1 MLENSLFKQAR
12 RSSNVCLRTPHLNK
26 QEDLPMYAG
35 ELHIQTSEKTFQCM
49 PENSTFKQ
57 ARRPSNVCLRTPH
70 LNKQEDL
77 PMYASELPI

>member
-1 MLENSLFKQAR
+1 MLENSTLD
-12 RSSNVCLRTPHLNK
+12 K

>member
-49 PENSTFKQ
+49 PENYTFKQ
-57 ARRPSNVCLRTPH
+57 ARRPTERPVQFANTDMFRWRFF
-70 LNKQEDL
+70 E
-77 PMYASELPI
+77 YIG